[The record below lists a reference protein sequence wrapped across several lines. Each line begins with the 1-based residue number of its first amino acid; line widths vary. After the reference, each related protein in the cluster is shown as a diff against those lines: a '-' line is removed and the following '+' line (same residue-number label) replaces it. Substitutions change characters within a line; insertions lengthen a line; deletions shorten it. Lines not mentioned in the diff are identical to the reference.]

1 MIAAAGSARAAA
13 TANAA
18 VLRTCSHVSIR
29 SPRTRRYRDLL
40 SDPPLSKSDGY
51 PVSRR
56 SAASRTASRITM
68 QGGPQMGQ
76 SSVWR
81 LSRSPYRFWE
91 H

>member
-1 MIAAAGSARAAA
+1 MIAAAGSARAAV

-18 VLRTCSHVSIR
+18 VLRTCSHVQYP
-29 SPRTRRYRDLL
+29 PRERAVIETCSLTRRSRIGWI
-40 SDPPLSKSDGY
+40 SCPPPLG
-51 PVSRR
+51 
-56 SAASRTASRITM
+56 ASRTASRITM